1 MLNYFRQ
8 LTLPWL
14 VAVSLM
20 LVFTATWYHY
30 EAKLQQQE
38 QVQRFSAALQVSVVP
53 YLTER
58 NYQALNKYLAHTSA
72 ISRLPINAI
81 ALLSSTGTVLAASQ
95 APSVSQKSIQQR
107 YLASKSSNSFQLQKS
122 DHLLVSVQQISG
134 LQISPN
140 TELASDN
147 NAGQYY
153 LLIMVENDLAFSVW
167 LLPMVVVFIFG
178 LIALAWIKN
187 TLVQQQQRQ
196 QVDINLVAHKLR
208 QLQQGQLNCRIDEQL
223 MPGLESI
230 MQSFNNMAEQ
240 YSEQQLGI
248 QQQVTS
254 QELALTHST
263 AALDQANSKV
273 QSLEQHQAEQQRLL
287 AYSAKNLQLV
297 CQHKSGLA
305 SIELN
310 QLVSNQI
317 TLLQLLALEMDFAP
331 EQFILTKFV
340 AEQLPPCQSWLQ
352 HKQIKLVL
360 FEAAANALHKVDFN
374 PFILAVLIS
383 ALLQVS
389 SRNAAVKQITLRIE
403 LLVNENSLNIS
414 VVSDGEGLSQRQRQL
429 LETDDITAL
438 HWQDVDYAILAV
450 LIKKFAIT
458 KQINSLE
465 GLGCTTKLTI
475 PLGAIEPLSMQ
486 YQSSILLFDTDTE
499 HLYERKQELTLLAT
513 TVTYCTEL
521 AALECKAQQSHLDTL
536 IIFLPAPAGLS
547 LWQQTLAKLA
557 QKSRILCYCS
567 ADSLDAWHQALGH
580 LLQPNIFYLDTLLLA
595 SSQQAIK
602 QLLVVDD
609 NQTNLAF
616 VRVLLKEQPIQL
628 TLATTGQ
635 EALELC
641 HQHNFDVI
649 LLDIQLPD
657 INGVE
662 VAKQLRA
669 LPAYQTVP
677 ILAFTAHALEQ
688 EKAEFIAAGMNDVI
702 LKPLQAN
709 KLQQILHWCS
719 VNK

>member
-95 APSVSQKSIQQR
+95 APSVSQQSIQQR

-465 GLGCTTKLTI
+465 GLGCTTKLSI

-567 ADSLDAWHQALGH
+567 ADSFDAWHQALGH

-709 KLQQILHWCS
+709 KLQQILQWCS